1 MSRVRRSADR
11 DSVPLLLQSQSHA
24 RTERGVRLKRN
35 RLGADEEECDATPQG
50 VVPLLNEG
58 RLSRAALNP

>member
-1 MSRVRRSADR
+1 VCGALPIGTACLFFFNPKATL
-11 DSVPLLLQSQSHA
+11 VPN
-24 RTERGVRLKRN
+24 EGVRLKRN
-35 RLGADEEECDATPQG
+35 RLRADEEECDATPQG